1 MSPALTA
8 FVIRRW
14 HNAAQ
19 RDLAN
24 EPSSAVTR
32 WRISPSPLEPGH
44 FIGLPRAHW
53 RVELI
58 RVRGSEPVTSTLEA
72 CNAQGRL
79 AVPAALADRPL
90 AAEARRWVAA
100 G

>member
-44 FIGLPRAHW
+44 FIGLPHAHW